1 MRKIE
6 TINKLQ
12 SLGLRVAEV
21 REFKAVEL
29 KEMLGYA
36 NDLINR
42 FGVFNLRT
50 DSDSRNFN
58 LPFIRHCSISK
69 LLETVKEFGDKITY
83 LVHQD
88 IPVENQLFNG
98 VLRLCDDLVIG
109 EINDV
114 DKTSLRQA
122 MKVPEHL
129 KQVCEPGNNFIFKRI
144 KDDLLKARA
153 DAWFEL
159 SAYNDGSV
167 VYWQIIPESI
177 SDHLK
182 NQFIKLDKR

>member
-21 REFKAVEL
+21 REFKAGEL

-50 DSDSRNFN
+50 DSFERNFN

-69 LLETVKEFGDKITY
+69 LLETVKEYGDKITY

-88 IPVENQLFNG
+88 IPVEDQLFNG
-98 VLRLCDDLVIG
+98 VLRLCDDKVIG

-122 MKVPEHL
+122 MKVSEHL
-129 KQVCEPGNNFIFKRI
+129 KRVAEPGSNFIFKKI
-144 KDDLLKARA
+144 KDDLIKAGE

-159 SAYNDGSV
+159 SAYKDGRV
-167 VYWQIIPESI
+167 IYWQIMPEKLSE
-177 SDHLK
+177 HVR
-182 NQFIKLDKR
+182 NQFIK